1 MESFIIEGRN
11 NLEGIVEIG
20 GSKNAALPIIAS
32 TVLCGREYIIEN
44 IPDIEDVR
52 MMFEILDNMGCET
65 QFENNIAIIDT
76 RGLNSHVVS
85 EKLVK
90 KIRSSIILMGAVLH
104 RTNSV
109 EIAYPGGC
117 EIGLRPIDLHLK
129 GLRKLGVEIVEQKG
143 ILYCSAKNPLGC
155 EIQLDYPS
163 VGATEN
169 VMLFAVGLKGKT
181 YIYNA
186 AKEPEILDLQ
196 NFLNT
201 CGYKVSGA
209 GTSIIEIEGIELQN
223 KDTVEY
229 KIISDRI
236 EAGTF
241 LSAAASMKSKIYIR
255 NIEKAHFNSITSLYE
270 EAGCEIRESHGT
282 VIVNSEGKLKAIE
295 KVTTQPYPGFP
306 TDMQAQFMASMATA
320 IGTTIL
326 EETVFESRYKHVPEL
341 QKMGADIT
349 TIGRVAVIE
358 GVEKLHGAEVNA
370 KDLRGG
376 AALVIAAMKAEGITK
391 VNDIYHINRG
401 YDNFMYKLQNLGV
414 IITSIEE
421 N

>member
-129 GLRKLGVEIVEQKG
+129 GLKKLGVEIVEKKG
-143 ILYCSAKNPLGC
+143 ILYGSVKNPLGC

-186 AKEPEILDLQ
+186 AKEPEIFDLQ

-201 CGYKVSGA
+201 CGYKISGA
-209 GTSIIEIEGIELQN
+209 GTSIIEIEGTELQN

-255 NIEKAHFNSITSLYE
+255 NIEKAHFNSITSLFE

-282 VIVNSEGKLKAIE
+282 VVVSSEGKLKAIE

-306 TDMQAQFMASMATA
+306 TDMQAQFMASMSTA

-326 EETVFESRYKHVPEL
+326 DETVFESRYKHVPEL

-401 YDNFMYKLQNLGV
+401 YDNFMNKLQNLGV

-421 N
+421 

>member
-129 GLRKLGVEIVEQKG
+129 GLKKLGVEIVEKKG
-143 ILYCSAKNPLGC
+143 ILYGSVKNPLGC

-223 KDTVEY
+223 KDAVEY

-326 EETVFESRYKHVPEL
+326 DETVFESRYKHVPEL

-401 YDNFMYKLQNLGV
+401 YDNFMHKLQNLGV

-421 N
+421 